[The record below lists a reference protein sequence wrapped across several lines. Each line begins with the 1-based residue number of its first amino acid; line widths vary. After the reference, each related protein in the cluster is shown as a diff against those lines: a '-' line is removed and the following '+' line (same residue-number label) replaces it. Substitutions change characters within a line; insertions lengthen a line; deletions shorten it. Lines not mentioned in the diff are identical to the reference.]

1 MSFLSISDSD
11 LAMLDLIR
19 NHLLEDTYDFSPLT
33 ETNKSNYFIHEQPS
47 CSVDKIVDVKWSEKE
62 VEMPRSDDSRDWK
75 RYTGV
80 RRRPWGKFA
89 AEIRNPAKKGTR
101 IWLGTYNT
109 PEDAALAYD
118 KAAFRLRGSRAKVN
132 FPGMIGSYITEPI
145 HGDAPKRASHV
156 ETTSSSSSSSSAIS
170 EDSESSK
177 RRRMV

>member
-75 RYTGV
+75 R
-80 RRRPWGKFA
+80 
-89 AEIRNPAKKGTR
+89 
-101 IWLGTYNT
+101 
-109 PEDAALAYD
+109 
-118 KAAFRLRGSRAKVN
+118 LRGSRAKVN